1 MVDLANVVIFDP
13 NTASLYEAKGLVM
26 TMNGN
31 ALQLTLPRADGG
43 DPLTPIARTEQPK
56 KKRSSAYTRRYKA
69 NFKKVASRFKMK
81 SGKWKKNGF
90 KSAVKLAHK
99 MSKK

>member
-1 MVDLANVVIFDP
+1 MAEVR
-13 NTASLYEAKGLVM
+13 M
-26 TMNGN
+26 TMEEYLNLLNGLN
-31 ALQLTLPRADGG
+31 SDMGSSGAADM
-43 DPLTPIARTEQPK
+43 PEVSSNKPKRRTT
-56 KKRSSAYTRRYKA
+56 AYQRRYKA
-69 NFKKVASRFKMK
+69 NFKKIAPRFKLK

>member
-1 MVDLANVVIFDP
+1 MVDVTMSMDEYLSLLGGMAQMPVSSE
-13 NTASLYEAKGLVM
+13 ASESM
-26 TMNGN
+26 
-31 ALQLTLPRADGG
+31 
-43 DPLTPIARTEQPK
+43 PLPK
-56 KKRSSAYTRRYKA
+56 KKRSSAYSRRYKA
-69 NFKKVASRFKMK
+69 NFRKVAPRFKMQ

>member
-1 MVDLANVVIFDP
+1 MTEVR
-13 NTASLYEAKGLVM
+13 M
-26 TMNGN
+26 TMEEY
-31 ALQLTLPRADGG
+31 LQLINGLSSEI
-43 DPLTPIARTEQPK
+43 PITNSMVEEKPK
-56 KKRSSAYTRRYKA
+56 RKRSTAYQRKYKS
-69 NFKKVASRFKMK
+69 NFKKIAPRFKLK

>member
-1 MVDLANVVIFDP
+1 MVDVR
-13 NTASLYEAKGLVM
+13 M
-26 TMNGN
+26 TMDEY
-31 ALQLTLPRADGG
+31 LTLLGG
-43 DPLTPIARTEQPK
+43 ISMDSPESGIQDVPNPVK
-56 KKRSSAYTRRYKA
+56 KKRSSAYSRRYKA
-69 NFKKVASRFKMK
+69 NFKKVAPRFKMK